1 MEKFDSSKRLIS
13 LDMLRGLTIALMIVV
28 NDPGSWEHLYWPLA
42 HASWH
47 GITITDFVFPF
58 FIFIVGVSIVL
69 SSSKQLKGGADKKKM
84 RKKIWI
90 RSLKIFGLGIFLNL
104 MPHINFSELESFN
117 ILQRIPLIL
126 QSFSEVDIMKLRIP
140 GVLQRIAIVYLVCA
154 HIGLS
159 TGWKGQVKIAVSLL
173 IVYWLAM
180 MLIPVPG
187 VGAGVLEPGQN
198 LAAYIDNLLIPL
210 RLYQVTWDP
219 EGLLSTLPAIATG
232 LSGMLAGQLL
242 KQDFGIEK
250 KLNYLFFIGFLCILG
265 GYAWDL
271 IFPFN
276 KNLWSSSFVLFTSGW
291 AFMAFAACILIVDV
305 HGYQKVAKFGV
316 IYGSNAITVYVLA
329 GVLPIILNSLF
340 GAKFHFF
347 NGLVDVGMAPKLAS
361 ALWAFLYM
369 FICFI
374 PAYILYKK
382 KIFIKV

>member
-1 MEKFDSSKRLIS
+1 MKKFDSTKRLIS

-28 NDPGSWEHLYWPLA
+28 NDPGSWQHLYWPLA
-42 HASWH
+42 HASWN
-47 GITITDFVFPF
+47 GVTITDFVFPF

-69 SSSKQLKGGADKKKM
+69 SSSKQLQGGADKQKM

-90 RSLKIFGLGIFLNL
+90 RSLKIFGLGLFLAL
-104 MPHINFSELESFN
+104 FPEFNFME
-117 ILQRIPLIL
+117 
-126 QSFSEVDIMKLRIP
+126 LRIP

-154 HIGLS
+154 LIGLS
-159 TGWKGQVKIAVSLL
+159 TGWKTQAKIAVSLL
-173 IVYWLAM
+173 VGYWLAM
-180 MLIPVPG
+180 VLIPVPEI
-187 VGAGVLEPGQN
+187 GAGVLEPGKN
-198 LAAYIDNLLIPL
+198 LAAYIDNLVIPL
-210 RLYQVTWDP
+210 RLYQGTWDP

-232 LSGMLAGQLL
+232 LTGMLAGQLL
-242 KQDFGIEK
+242 KQDFDIEK

-271 IFPFN
+271 VFPFN

-291 AFMAFAACILIVDV
+291 AFMSFAACILIVDV

-316 IYGSNAITVYVLA
+316 IYGSNAITIYVLA
-329 GVLPIILNSLF
+329 GMLPVLLNGVF
-340 GAKFHFF
+340 GVKDLFF
-347 NGLVDVGMAPKLAS
+347 NGLVDIGMAPKMAS
-361 ALWAFLYM
+361 ALWAFTYM

>member
-1 MEKFDSSKRLIS
+1 MKEFDSSQRLIS

-42 HASWH
+42 HADWH

-69 SSSKQLKGGADKKKM
+69 STSKQIDSGANKSKM

-104 MPHINFSELESFN
+104 FPDFNFME
-117 ILQRIPLIL
+117 
-126 QSFSEVDIMKLRIP
+126 LRIP
-140 GVLQRIAIVYLVCA
+140 GVLQRIALVYLICA

-159 TGWKGQVKIAVSLL
+159 TGWKGQLKIGIGLL
-173 IVYWLAM
+173 VGYWAAM

-187 VGAGVLEPGQN
+187 YGAGVLEPGKN
-198 LAAYIDNLLIPL
+198 LAAWIDSLVIPL
-210 RLYQVTWDP
+210 RLYQGTWDP

-242 KQDFGIEK
+242 KQDFSIEK
-250 KLNYLFFIGFLCILG
+250 KLNYLFFIGFVSILI
-265 GYAWDL
+265 GYGWDL
-271 IFPFN
+271 VFPFN
-276 KNLWSSSFVLFTSGW
+276 KNLWSSSFVMFTSGW
-291 AFMAFAACILIVDV
+291 AFMAFAACILVVDV
-305 HGYQKVAKFGV
+305 RGNQNLAKFGV
-316 IYGSNAITVYVLA
+316 IYGSNAITIYVLA
-329 GVLPIILNSLF
+329 GILPVLLNEQL
-340 GAKFHFF
+340 GVKDLFF
-347 NGLVDVGMAPKLAS
+347 NGLVDIGMAPKLAS
-361 ALWAFLYM
+361 ALWAFTYM

-374 PAYILYKK
+374 PAYIMYKK